1 MLSHAA
7 GCRAQPLRP
16 PIAGGGTQAW
26 ELRDGAVIRGSKA
39 FHRLALVFTA
49 HEFAEGAPMILDE
62 LAKHRARASFFLT
75 GDFVVNSN
83 FAGIVRRIVSAGHYA
98 GPHSDKHL
106 LYLSWGGKKPLV
118 TREQFRSD
126 LEANIAKLQSAGVSR
141 KAIRYFLPPY
151 EHYDE
156 SIANWSRE
164 LGLTLINFTPGT
176 KSAADYT
183 CDADKN
189 FISSETIFDSIVARE
204 KQRGLSG
211 FILLLHL
218 GSGPCRS
225 DKFANRFGELLDYL
239 VAKEYDLVRIDE
251 LLEVK

>member
-1 MLSHAA
+1 MLSHAVA
-7 GCRAQPLRP
+7 SNAQPLRP
-16 PIAGGGTQAW
+16 AVAGGGKQAW

-49 HEFAEGAPMILDE
+49 HEFAEGSEVILDE
-62 LAKHRARASFFLT
+62 LARHGARGSFFVT
-75 GDFVVNSN
+75 GDFLANTN
-83 FAGIVRRIVSAGHYA
+83 FNGFVRRMVTDKHYI
-98 GPHSDKHL
+98 GPHSDKHP
-106 LYLSWGGKKPLV
+106 LYLSWDGKKPLV
-118 TREQFRSD
+118 TREEFRSD
-126 LEANIAKLQSAGVSR
+126 LEANIAKLQNAGVSR

-189 FISSETIFDSIVARE
+189 FVSSQTIFDSIVARE
-204 KQRGLSG
+204 KQGGLSG

-239 VAKEYDLVRIDE
+239 VAKEYDLVRIDK